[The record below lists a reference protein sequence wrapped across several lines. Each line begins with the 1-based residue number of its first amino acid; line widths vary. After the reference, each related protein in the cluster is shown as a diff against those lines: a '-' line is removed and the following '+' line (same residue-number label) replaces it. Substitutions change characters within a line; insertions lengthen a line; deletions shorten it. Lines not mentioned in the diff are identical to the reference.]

1 MRITKSRLSQI
12 IKEEKMWL
20 EVHTGGLGPGRNRKH
35 DEEVRPTIELEED
48 DDLGMPADA
57 EAQEADEE
65 AAETEAAPYVT
76 GQGIQK
82 EDIMKMVRE
91 ELEAMMSEEG
101 KPSAGLSKKKKSDVA
116 KKARKGGDIG
126 KKGKQ
131 FDKIASKA
139 AKKYGS
145 KEAGEKVAAAAM
157 WKNIKR

>member
-1 MRITKSRLSQI
+1 MKITRSRLEEI
-12 IKEEKMWL
+12 IQ
-20 EVHTGGLGPGRNRKH
+20 
-35 DEEVRPTIELEED
+35 EEVNSIVKEDSYRTQYEVGVEDLEED
-48 DDLGMPADA
+48 LAFFDDSAEEEQA
-57 EAQEADEE
+57 EAEE
-65 AAETEAAPYVT
+65 EGAETAAASPYIAS
-76 GQGIQK
+76 QQLQK

-126 KKGKQ
+126 KKGKE

>member
-1 MRITKSRLSQI
+1 MKITRSRLEEI
-12 IKEEKMWL
+12 IQ
-20 EVHTGGLGPGRNRKH
+20 
-35 DEEVRPTIELEED
+35 EEVNSIVKEDSYRTQYEVGVEDLEED
-48 DDLGMPADA
+48 LAFFDDSAEEEQA
-57 EAQEADEE
+57 EAEE
-65 AAETEAAPYVT
+65 EGAETAAASPYIAS
-76 GQGIQK
+76 QQLQK

-116 KKARKGGDIG
+116 KKAHKGGDIG